1 MPEVIEVDETT
12 EKETPPPPVSN
23 LQIIKFSV
31 TDAAIAE
38 LKQQYSGLQITDTA
52 SYEVVR
58 SALSTVRTK
67 RTDVEKTRKDLKAS
81 ALSFGRKVDNEAK
94 RITALLLPI
103 EEALKATKQAED
115 DKKEAIKQE
124 AEKKEKERV
133 GEIYEKVKAVRDKVL
148 DLPGLSSDK
157 LKVLVQEIDAI
168 EITEEEYQEFFDSA
182 KEAKDLAMD
191 HAANALWEKLN
202 QEQEAE
208 EQKKEAKRLE
218 TERAE
223 LENQKREEAEK
234 QAKIRAEQEAREKA
248 EADRLEKIRL
258 EQEKEQEKL
267 KEERL
272 KIEAEKAEMA
282 AAKKAEEERIEAE
295 NKAKKEKKEREEF
308 EKQTKIKLTES
319 ARFEELKAIGFTYPL
334 DDLGNMSDKQYSK
347 MYTAHKTAW
356 DELQN
361 GLFLEKLKKEREEK
375 ERKEAKEKAKQEAL
389 KPDKEKLEALALKLG
404 EIELPK
410 LKDQKAK
417 AIISEVKNKISDI
430 QKFIIKKGEEL

>member
-1 MPEVIEVDETT
+1 MSEVM
-12 EKETPPPPVSN
+12 EKEISLPGSN

-31 TDAAIAE
+31 TDAAINE
-38 LKQQYSGLQITDTA
+38 LKQQYSGLEITDSA
-52 SYEVVR
+52 SYEIVR
-58 SALSTVRTK
+58 SALSTVRAK
-67 RTDVEKTRKDLKAS
+67 RTDVEKKRKELKAS
-81 ALSFGRKVDNEAK
+81 ALNFGRKVDGEAK

-115 DKKEAIKQE
+115 DRKDAIRKD
-124 AEKKEKERV
+124 AERKEKERV
-133 GEIYEKVKAVRDKVL
+133 DDINGKIGDIKGKTFGILGK
-148 DLPGLSSDK
+148 SSDE
-157 LKVLVQEIDAI
+157 LKALAAEIESI
-168 EITEEEYQEFFDSA
+168 EITEDAYQEFFDTA
-182 KEAKDLAMD
+182 KSERALVAGQV
-191 HAANALWEKLN
+191 ANALQGKLI
-202 QEQEAE
+202 QDREVE
-208 EQKKEAKRLE
+208 EQKKEADRLKSE
-218 TERAE
+218 KAE
-223 LENQKREEAEK
+223 LEKQKREEAEK
-234 QAKIRAEQEAREKA
+234 QAKIRVEQEAREKVEA
-248 EADRLEKIRL
+248 ERLDKIRL

-356 DELQN
+356 DELQK